1 MTVRYAHIL
10 ALGCCFAACATMP
23 LRAEEQ
29 PPVWRE
35 VRIDQKIG
43 QTLPL
48 DLPLRDEAG
57 KEVRLREFFTSQ
69 PVVLTPVYFE
79 CPMLC
84 TQVLNGL
91 VRTLKV
97 TPLEIGRDFQIVT
110 FSFDPKDTPALAKA
124 KKQNYLQELGRENA
138 GQGWHF
144 LTASQDVITSL
155 TDALGFRYVWD
166 PKLQQYAHAAAIVV
180 ATPDGKIAR
189 YFYGIDYPPRDLR
202 LGLVEASQGKVGN
215 VVDQVLLL
223 CYKYDP
229 MTGRYGWM
237 ILTTV
242 RIAGALTVLAIA
254 SFIFIMLRREFK
266 ARKLARTEQ
275 SS

>member
-10 ALGCCFAACATMP
+10 ALGCCFAACVTMP
-23 LRAEEQ
+23 LHAEEQ

-48 DLPLRDEAG
+48 DLPLRDETG

>member
-1 MTVRYAHIL
+1 
-10 ALGCCFAACATMP
+10 MP

>member
-1 MTVRYAHIL
+1 MTLRYAHIL

-48 DLPLRDEAG
+48 DLPLRDETG

-254 SFIFIMLRREFK
+254 GFIFIMLRREFK

>member
-1 MTVRYAHIL
+1 
-10 ALGCCFAACATMP
+10 MP

-48 DLPLRDEAG
+48 DLRLRDETG

-254 SFIFIMLRREFK
+254 GFIFIMLRREFK